1 MIFFSTLPKL
11 LVLQTFHLVT
21 LDDLECCSHYIDLV
35 HFVSNLVHLSFLDP
49 YEPVHLHASDAL
61 SHQSV
66 VAVLISK
73 ILKSSLIHAEV
84 YD

>member
-1 MIFFSTLPKL
+1 
-11 LVLQTFHLVT
+11 
-21 LDDLECCSHYIDLV
+21 
-35 HFVSNLVHLSFLDP
+35 
-49 YEPVHLHASDAL
+49 LHASDAL